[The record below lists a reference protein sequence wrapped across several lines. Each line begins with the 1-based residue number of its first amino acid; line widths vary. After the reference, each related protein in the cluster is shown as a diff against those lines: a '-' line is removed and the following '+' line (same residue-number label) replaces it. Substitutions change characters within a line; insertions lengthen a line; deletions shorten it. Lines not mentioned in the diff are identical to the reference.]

1 MNSARPSLRHLA
13 QAVPALR
20 PAGAFHIPTT
30 QLHYRLQ
37 STSSRSIPRFAQ
49 TSIWTSMIPK
59 FIRNRGAKETK
70 PYKPKS
76 KEWNPASFYI
86 IIFILIGSQAIRM
99 IALKNDYAA
108 YTRSTDAKIRLLRE
122 VIEKVNNGE
131 KVDVEKLLGTGDEAK
146 EREWEE
152 GWCLLALTLPFY
164 HTWKSAFTDMGLFFD
179 IVLREIE
186 AEDSLWHRKA
196 AASEAQ
202 QEQVEEP
209 KQSIMKS
216 IIKEPAVPAE
226 GPRDQGLPA
235 DSPSKKKLNFF

>member
-1 MNSARPSLRHLA
+1 MNSARLSLRHLA

-30 QLHYRLQ
+30 QLQYRLQ

-152 GWCLLALTLPFY
+152 
-164 HTWKSAFTDMGLFFD
+164 
-179 IVLREIE
+179 VLREIE

-209 KQSIMKS
+209 EQSIMKS

>member
-1 MNSARPSLRHLA
+1 MNLFIMNSARPSLRHLA

-152 GWCLLALTLPFY
+152 
-164 HTWKSAFTDMGLFFD
+164 
-179 IVLREIE
+179 VLREIE

>member
-1 MNSARPSLRHLA
+1 MNTTRLSLRYLT
-13 QAVPALR
+13 PALPTLR
-20 PAGAFHIPTT
+20 PVGPFQLPTAHL
-30 QLHYRLQ
+30 QNRLQ
-37 STSSRSIPRFAQ
+37 STSRTLPKLAQ
-49 TSIWTSMIPK
+49 TSVWTSLIPK
-59 FIRNRGAKETK
+59 FIRNRGSKETK

-122 VIEKVNNGE
+122 VIERVNNGE

-152 GWCLLALTLPFY
+152 
-164 HTWKSAFTDMGLFFD
+164 
-179 IVLREIE
+179 VLREIE

-196 AASEAQ
+196 AASESQ
-202 QEQVEEP
+202 QEQQQV
-209 KQSIMKS
+209 
-216 IIKEPAVPAE
+216 KEPEQPTPKDPVVPAE
-226 GPRDQGLPA
+226 GPADKSLPA
-235 DSPSKKKLNFF
+235 DSKSKKKLNFF